1 MAEVSN
7 KQNVEYVDGPR
18 NSTLL
23 FYNNQLYSKH
33 SDYWKCR
40 QCSKLLKLNN
50 KEEVTIEPKHEHLE
64 VSKIEVEC
72 LKAIKRMKLEA
83 ENDTASYPTVI
94 YDRNI
99 KVLTDKNIQLI
110 RYFWTKKHNDFA
122 VCL

>member
-18 NSTLL
+18 NSNLL

-64 VSKIEVEC
+64 EYN
-72 LKAIKRMKLEA
+72 
-83 ENDTASYPTVI
+83 ENYSFRIWV
-94 YDRNI
+94 NI
-99 KVLTDKNIQLI
+99 
-110 RYFWTKKHNDFA
+110 W
-122 VCL
+122 C